1 MLDNDLNGSPM
12 AQTIIGFFEQ
22 YNDISSA
29 YEDLA
34 ISYDDFY
41 TCAKA
46 KVSEDDKKAFIASLS
61 SEKRIPID
69 FSDNSNDNLLGDVCE
84 WLSQKSEMLSDKAEV
99 RLPDIIG
106 YGESISIVGANGQ
119 EYTLILDEL
128 HGIPDEG
135 SEEMIEVSL
144 KSNRETIAR
153 GNVKLTIGYLDF
165 DENGG
170 ASDGIEDSI
179 DYEVEDVLEA
189 LESLILKS
197 RDELDDEQDLAASIK
212 KCIEK
217 CE

>member
-1 MLDNDLNGSPM
+1 M
-12 AQTIIGFFEQ
+12 II
-22 YNDISSA
+22 
-29 YEDLA
+29 L
-34 ISYDDFY
+34 
-41 TCAKA
+41 
-46 KVSEDDKKAFIASLS
+46 ASLS

-84 WLSQKSEMLSDKAEV
+84 WLGQKSETLSDKAEV

-135 SEEMIEVSL
+135 PEEVIEVSL

-189 LESLILKS
+189 LESLILKL